1 MSDPQSEKETLIFN
15 QVFIDQMADAA
26 YWISPDGQFEYVNN
40 AACSLLGYNREELNW
55 LTIRDIASPGNGL
68 LDWNEHWQMLKIS
81 GTIFSESNF
90 KNKTGLLIPVSLQEK
105 YVKSGDRECNCC
117 LVRDITEVKNAEA
130 TIRIKEEKF
139 YKAFN
144 SGQIAMAI
152 STLDEGVFI
161 NANQQFYELLGY
173 EESEVIGKSSK
184 DLNLFADWNQ
194 RNEAHALL
202 AKTGHLYNF
211 EALARTKT
219 GDVLTCL
226 FSVDQITI
234 QNQKHLLTSANNIT
248 SLKEAESKIKY
259 LFEQQ
264 KLLADISQLLNSN
277 SQLDLIMDDIL
288 KHIGIHL
295 DVSRVYIFENSN
307 DGTEISNTYEWC
319 NKGIAPRKKFL
330 QGIGISRTP
339 AWEKLLITEGGIFSE
354 DLTDLPT
361 DLYKILNPLQV
372 KSILIYPIY
381 VQNSFCGFIGF
392 DENRIDKI
400 WREDELD
407 LLSIV
412 SLTISNAFER
422 HQVKQKLENSELR
435 LSLAIESGNEGIW
448 DWNNETGFVFFSETW
463 CRMLGYEP
471 DVIAPNES
479 SWDALL
485 HPEDKPVVRE
495 ILGKHLKGETEY
507 YESIHRM
514 KAKSGEWKWI
524 LDHGRVVERNNW
536 NQPVRTVGTHIDV
549 TRQKEIE
556 QELQEVVRTKNRLFS
571 IISHDLRGPIGSFFP
586 ILDLLTND
594 PMMEDNIRTTL
605 IENLKNTSR
614 VTYTMLDNLLIW
626 AKSQMDDFSL
636 KASSFSINELIKGNI
651 ELFSP
656 LANQKRIN
664 ISYSTEKEIF
674 AFADRDTIDIVIRN
688 LLSNSIKFT
697 HQGGSLEIS
706 SRESAGNV
714 EVTVK
719 DNGVGMA
726 PEFVETLLKTSSF
739 VSLAGTNHERGSG
752 LGFNLCKDF
761 VHRNGGEI
769 RVESTLG
776 TGSKFLF
783 TLPGN

>member
-130 TIRIKEEKF
+130 TIRFKEEKF
-139 YKAFN
+139 YKVFN

-288 KHIGIHL
+288 KHIGFT
-295 DVSRVYIFENSN
+295 DYSRSTSKPKHAVH
-307 DGTEISNTYEWC
+307 G
-319 NKGIAPRKKFL
+319 
-330 QGIGISRTP
+330 
-339 AWEKLLITEGGIFSE
+339 LL
-354 DLTDLPT
+354 
-361 DLYKILNPLQV
+361 
-372 KSILIYPIY
+372 
-381 VQNSFCGFIGF
+381 
-392 DENRIDKI
+392 
-400 WREDELD
+400 
-407 LLSIV
+407 
-412 SLTISNAFER
+412 
-422 HQVKQKLENSELR
+422 
-435 LSLAIESGNEGIW
+435 
-448 DWNNETGFVFFSETW
+448 
-463 CRMLGYEP
+463 
-471 DVIAPNES
+471 
-479 SWDALL
+479 
-485 HPEDKPVVRE
+485 
-495 ILGKHLKGETEY
+495 
-507 YESIHRM
+507 
-514 KAKSGEWKWI
+514 
-524 LDHGRVVERNNW
+524 
-536 NQPVRTVGTHIDV
+536 
-549 TRQKEIE
+549 
-556 QELQEVVRTKNRLFS
+556 
-571 IISHDLRGPIGSFFP
+571 
-586 ILDLLTND
+586 
-594 PMMEDNIRTTL
+594 
-605 IENLKNTSR
+605 
-614 VTYTMLDNLLIW
+614 
-626 AKSQMDDFSL
+626 
-636 KASSFSINELIKGNI
+636 
-651 ELFSP
+651 
-656 LANQKRIN
+656 
-664 ISYSTEKEIF
+664 
-674 AFADRDTIDIVIRN
+674 
-688 LLSNSIKFT
+688 
-697 HQGGSLEIS
+697 
-706 SRESAGNV
+706 
-714 EVTVK
+714 
-719 DNGVGMA
+719 
-726 PEFVETLLKTSSF
+726 
-739 VSLAGTNHERGSG
+739 
-752 LGFNLCKDF
+752 
-761 VHRNGGEI
+761 
-769 RVESTLG
+769 
-776 TGSKFLF
+776 
-783 TLPGN
+783 